1 MPLSGKCPECGAPVG
16 GGEKCR
22 KLFDEVLAR
31 EFSNLLYFGVH
42 RTTVDCYAL
51 QHPEGYCASFKSFAA
66 HLTGLCCAVEFDKD
80 PKMMRAIHIG
90 LNWRL
95 GRNAPALRRAAWCDD
110 DRVRPS
116 KGRPCKSS
124 PSRRGVVEIGVGC
137 VVAVPRT
144 RKKSTK
150 GIGRSSKP
158 RWFSL
163 IMPSEPMRAH

>member
-1 MPLSGKCPECGAPVG
+1 MPPSGKCPECGAPVG

-66 HLTGLCCAVEFDKD
+66 HLTGLCCAVEFGKD

-90 LNWRL
+90 LN
-95 GRNAPALRRAAWCDD
+95 GRWDETRPPSVELRGAMTIESVHRKGDPASHRRAVEAW
-110 DRVRPS
+110 S
-116 KGRPCKSS
+116 KSVWDAWSQYHELARSLLKEL
-124 PSRRGVVEIGVGC
+124 VEAANQGG
-137 VVAVPRT
+137 
-144 RKKSTK
+144 S
-150 GIGRSSKP
+150 
-158 RWFSL
+158 
-163 IMPSEPMRAH
+163 H